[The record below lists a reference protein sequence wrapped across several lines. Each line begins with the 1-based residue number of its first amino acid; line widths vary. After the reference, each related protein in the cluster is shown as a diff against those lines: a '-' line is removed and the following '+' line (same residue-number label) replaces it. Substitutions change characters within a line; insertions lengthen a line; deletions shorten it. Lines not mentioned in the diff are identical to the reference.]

1 MGYSKRFSTTITTG
15 LTVTLN
21 LGPLSRMP
29 ADGRVTAYCSTSA
42 VGVLVTMMVG
52 TDVVDDSSEVNVAAT
67 AGRIEVPA
75 DLAAS
80 GKGLANDP
88 ITIRLF
94 NSTGGTLVIA
104 TLVQIE

>member
-1 MGYSKRFSTTITTG
+1 MGYSKRFSTTILTG
-15 LTVTLN
+15 VTATLD

-29 ADGRVTAYCSTSA
+29 ADGRITVYSSTSA
-42 VGVLVTMMVG
+42 VGVLLTLMVG

-75 DLAAS
+75 DLASS
-80 GKGLANDP
+80 GKGLTNDP

-94 NSTGGTLVIA
+94 NSTGGTLIIA